1 MASWKKLD
9 LVLINPGSRTH
20 VYQSLGATLTAV
32 ENPVWAGLMATF
44 CRTRGLSVELIDAE
58 AEELTAEQV
67 AERVA
72 YLDPVLATV
81 VVYGHQPSASTQIM
95 TASGQVCTAIKR
107 RNPEQKIL
115 FVGGHVAALPERTL
129 REEDADFVAAGEGL
143 HTMAQLVGALRS
155 PIPAFAG
162 VPGLYYRDDDG
173 ASAHTPDTPLV
184 GDLDAAMSGLAWD
197 LLPMTR
203 YRAHNW
209 HCLGGLPRQPY
220 AALYTTLGCPYHC
233 SFCCIQAPFKS
244 GERAGGVKET
254 TNSYRYWS
262 PDNVLR
268 QIDVLVNDYGVR
280 NIKIADEMFV
290 LNRKHVLGICDRLIA
305 RGYDLNIW
313 AYTRVDTIKD
323 GMLDK
328 LKAAGV
334 NWLAFGIE
342 AGADRVRDNVDK
354 SFDQEEVYEVLY
366 RVRGAGI
373 NVIGNYIFGLP
384 EDDLETMQATLDLAL
399 DLRCEFSNFYSAMA
413 YPGSP
418 LYARALRQGVPL
430 PEKWTGYS
438 QHSRD
443 CLPMPTRYLTA
454 REVLRFR
461 DEAFLRYYTDPNYLA
476 MVEKRFDTE
485 TVAHIK
491 QMTNYTLERDLLTGK
506 LKASSLTLPKEDR
519 GRPQPSVL
527 LQLGK
532 KTTPVAM
539 PRPDRPRTSAV
550 GQGQF
555 GS

>member
-1 MASWKKLD
+1 
-9 LVLINPGSRTH
+9 
-20 VYQSLGATLTAV
+20 
-32 ENPVWAGLMATF
+32 
-44 CRTRGLSVELIDAE
+44 
-58 AEELTAEQV
+58 V

-72 YLDPVLATV
+72 YLDPVLAAI

-107 RNPEQKIL
+107 LNPELKIL

-143 HTMAQLVGALRS
+143 HTMVQLVGALLS
-155 PIPAFAG
+155 PVPAFAG
-162 VPGLYYRDDDG
+162 VPGLYYGDDEG
-173 ASAHTPDTPLV
+173 AIAHTPDTPLV
-184 GDLDAAMSGLAWD
+184 GDLDAAMSGVAWD
-197 LLPMTR
+197 LLPMNR

-244 GERAGGVKET
+244 GERAAGVKET

-323 GMLDK
+323 GMLHK

-354 SFDQEEVYEVLY
+354 SFDQEEVYDVLR
-366 RVRGAGI
+366 RVRDAGI
-373 NVIGNYIFGLP
+373 NVI
-384 EDDLETMQATLDLAL
+384 
-399 DLRCEFSNFYSAMA
+399 
-413 YPGSP
+413 
-418 LYARALRQGVPL
+418 
-430 PEKWTGYS
+430 
-438 QHSRD
+438 
-443 CLPMPTRYLTA
+443 
-454 REVLRFR
+454 
-461 DEAFLRYYTDPNYLA
+461 
-476 MVEKRFDTE
+476 
-485 TVAHIK
+485 
-491 QMTNYTLERDLLTGK
+491 
-506 LKASSLTLPKEDR
+506 
-519 GRPQPSVL
+519 
-527 LQLGK
+527 
-532 KTTPVAM
+532 
-539 PRPDRPRTSAV
+539 
-550 GQGQF
+550 
-555 GS
+555 